1 MESFPWL
8 TVLAALP
15 LLAGVA
21 VAALPRGRELLA
33 KQVAL
38 AVSLVVLVLTIGLSL
53 GFEADRGGDFQ
64 YAERYE
70 WIPQF
75 GVSYAVGV
83 DGIGLVM
90 VALTAV
96 LTPLCILGGWN
107 DAEESRRREQVYF
120 GLILLLEA
128 FVIGVFVATDV
139 FLFYVFFEAMLVP
152 MYFLIGSF
160 GGAQRSY
167 AAVKFI
173 LYSLFG
179 GLLMLAALI
188 ALYVASPGDDEAF
201 LLSKLQDVAIDPG
214 PQKWLFAGF
223 FIAFAIKAPLWPVHT
238 WLPDAAAE
246 TPTGGAVM
254 MISLLDKVG
263 TFGMLRLVLP
273 LFPDAS
279 RWATPVVLVLGVV
292 TILYAALLAIGQTD
306 LKRMLA
312 YVSLS
317 HMGFVVVGIFAATS
331 QGQSGATLY
340 MANTALSVA
349 GLFFIVGMMSR
360 RRGSRLIGDFSGWQ
374 RATPMLAG
382 TFLVIGLANLAM
394 PGLGPFVSEFLVL
407 IGTYTR
413 YPVAAVAATV
423 GIILAA
429 LYVLIFYQRTMTG
442 RLRGG
447 EGVRDLGAR
456 EMWVLAPLIALLL
469 VLGVYPRPVLD
480 VINPAVERTL
490 QNIDAR
496 DPAPTVRVA
505 ERATEGTP
513 K

>member
-1 MESFPWL
+1 
-8 TVLAALP
+8 
-15 LLAGVA
+15 
-21 VAALPRGRELLA
+21 
-33 KQVAL
+33 
-38 AVSLVVLVLTIGLSL
+38 
-53 GFEADRGGDFQ
+53 
-64 YAERYE
+64 
-70 WIPQF
+70 
-75 GVSYAVGV
+75 
-83 DGIGLVM
+83 
-90 VALTAV
+90 
-96 LTPLCILGGWN
+96 
-107 DAEESRRREQVYF
+107 
-120 GLILLLEA
+120 
-128 FVIGVFVATDV
+128 
-139 FLFYVFFEAMLVP
+139 
-152 MYFLIGSF
+152 
-160 GGAQRSY
+160 
-167 AAVKFI
+167 
-173 LYSLFG
+173 
-179 GLLMLAALI
+179 
-188 ALYVASPGDDEAF
+188 
-201 LLSKLQDVAIDPG
+201 
-214 PQKWLFAGF
+214 
-223 FIAFAIKAPLWPVHT
+223 
-238 WLPDAAAE
+238 
-246 TPTGGAVM
+246 
-254 MISLLDKVG
+254 
-263 TFGMLRLVLP
+263 
-273 LFPDAS
+273 
-279 RWATPVVLVLGVV
+279 VV

-423 GIILAA
+423 GIVLAA
-429 LYVLIFYQRTMTG
+429 LYVLILYQRTMTG

-456 EMWVLAPLIALLL
+456 ELWVLAPLIALLL

-505 ERATEGTP
+505 ERATEGTS

>member
-1 MESFPWL
+1 
-8 TVLAALP
+8 
-15 LLAGVA
+15 
-21 VAALPRGRELLA
+21 
-33 KQVAL
+33 
-38 AVSLVVLVLTIGLSL
+38 
-53 GFEADRGGDFQ
+53 
-64 YAERYE
+64 
-70 WIPQF
+70 
-75 GVSYAVGV
+75 
-83 DGIGLVM
+83 M

-96 LTPLCILGGWN
+96 ITPLCILGGWN
-107 DAEESRRREQVYF
+107 DPDESRRREQVYF

-152 MYFLIGSF
+152 MYFLIGSY
-160 GGAQRSY
+160 GGGQRSY
-167 AAVKFI
+167 AAVKFF

-188 ALYVASPGDDEAF
+188 ALYVASPGGEDAF
-201 LLSKLQDVAIDPG
+201 LLSKLRDVAIDPG
-214 PQKWLFAGF
+214 TQKWLFVGF
-223 FIAFAIKAPLWPVHT
+223 FVAFAIKAPLWPVHT

-263 TFGMLRLVLP
+263 TFGMIRLVLP

-340 MANTALSVA
+340 MANTALGIA
-349 GLFFIVGMMSR
+349 GLFFVIGMMSR

-374 RATPMLAG
+374 RSTPLLAG
-382 TFLVIGLANLAM
+382 MFLVIGLANLAM

-429 LYVLIFYQRTMTG
+429 LYVLILYQRTMTG
-442 RLRGG
+442 RIRGGDGVPDLRG
-447 EGVRDLGAR
+447 R
-456 EMWVLAPLIALLL
+456 EMFALAPIVALLL

-480 VINPAVERTL
+480 VINPAVDRTL
-490 QNIDAR
+490 ESVGVS
-496 DPAPTVRVA
+496 DPGPTERHG
-505 ERATEGTP
+505 ERAQGAPAEGTS